1 MISIKRYM
9 DAKPGELPIE
19 EPDANEP
26 LVAAM
31 DCYRS
36 AMMVVG
42 KSAAQACPTPGND
55 LELQL
60 AKLVGRLPV
69 EPTARVVRQIES
81 DVEKELYR
89 WAQEAEEYLREKAD
103 GVKELLMMLART
115 AESVGERDQRY
126 ANQFSDLTS
135 DLRTIANFDD
145 LAQVRSSLVRKATE
159 LKSCVDKM
167 TQESQ
172 QSIVQL
178 KTKVVGYESRLKS
191 MEQLALKDSLTGVAN
206 RRCAEGRMEWYA
218 AQKLM
223 YCVAIID
230 LNNFKEINDEYG
242 HEAGD
247 ELLKQFASE
256 LRNCLRPT
264 DLVARWGGDEFI
276 VVLSCDLAAAKPQI
290 DRIREWALGDYKI
303 QTGSD
308 KSTKVDID
316 ASFGVA
322 QWLTGMNVKQVIAQA
337 DAEMYQ
343 DKKQSRKRW
352 LCEPHTGVPHGQ
364 HGLSRSHEAG
374 FPSV

>member
-1 MISIKRYM
+1 LISIKRYM